1 MSKRD
6 VRDWAYRQFKQEGPR
21 ELWPGWLRLAVVIG
35 GVLACAAIWAQV
47 Q

>member
-6 VRDWAYRQFKQEGPR
+6 VRDWAYQKLRQDEPR
-21 ELWPGWLRLAVVIG
+21 ELWPLWVRLAVVIG
-35 GVLACAAIWAQV
+35 GLLACAALWTQV